1 MKRAVLS
8 ISKALLI
15 CVLGCVPLWAQATAQ
30 ISGTVRD
37 QSGAVLP
44 GVEVTATQTDTGIS
58 RSALSNETGSYV
70 LPNLAIGPY
79 KLEASLP
86 GFRTFVQTGIVL
98 QVNANPVIN
107 PTLEVGQVSEQV
119 EVQANA
125 ALVETRSQ
133 GVGSVMENQR
143 ILELPLN
150 GRQVTDLIESAG
162 AATPAA
168 QFGQAPRNLQRTNP
182 VSIAGGLSTGISF
195 FLDGANH
202 SHMTTGG
209 NLSVPFP
216 DAVQEFKVETSALSA
231 QSGMHSAGVATIV
244 TKAQT
249 TAWHA
254 DLFEFLR
261 NGKFNASNAF
271 ALKRDTLKR
280 NQFGGTVGG
289 PVKANK
295 LFFFA
300 GYQGTTTR
308 SDPAASTSFV
318 PTAAMLTGDF
328 TTISSPACNSG
339 RQITLRAP
347 YVNNRVDPSQF
358 SKVALNIVNHANFPK
373 SADPCGRLIWGSPTV
388 VNDQMAVGR
397 VDYQWTNKH
406 TLFGR

>member
-1 MKRAVLS
+1 MNWIV
-8 ISKALLI
+8 IGLL
-15 CVLGCVPLWAQATAQ
+15 WFQATAQ

-44 GVEVTATQTDTGIS
+44 GVEVTATQTDTGIA
-58 RSALSNETGSYV
+58 RNTITNETGLFV
-70 LPNLAIGPY
+70 LSNLAIGPY
-79 KLEASLP
+79 KLEAALP
-86 GFRTFVQTGIVL
+86 GFRTYAQTGIVL

-209 NLSVPFP
+209 NLSAPFP
-216 DAVQEFKVETSALSA
+216 DALQEFKVETSALSA
-231 QSGMHSAGVATIV
+231 QSGMHSAGVVTIV
-244 TKAQT
+244 TKSGT
-249 TAWHA
+249 NEWHG
-254 DLFEFLR
+254 DLFEFVR
-261 NGKFNASNAF
+261 NGDFNGRNVF
-271 ALKRDTLKR
+271 ATKRDTLKR
-280 NQFGGTVGG
+280 NQFGGTAGG
-289 PVKANK
+289 PIIKNK

-308 SDPAASTSFV
+308 SDPGDNISFV
-318 PTAAMLTGDF
+318 PTAAALAGDF
-328 TTISSPACNSG
+328 T
-339 RQITLRAP
+339 
-347 YVNNRVDPSQF
+347 
-358 SKVALNIVNHANFPK
+358 AL
-373 SADPCGRLIWGSPTV
+373 SL
-388 VNDQMAVGR
+388 
-397 VDYQWTNKH
+397 
-406 TLFGR
+406 